1 MIFLC
6 SWQKPDRSR
15 RLVMMP
21 KSNDYWKLLIGAAW
35 GGIGWGAVGHAQRR
49 DYCRVLP
56 AGTPSLTGMRLPNT
70 NSGGMMVRRFSEG
83 GLGRLVHRA
92 SHIPWRISSIVRVD
106 SVQLLEHF
114 CGALILP
121 LTGEGDSLIVV
132 GTHSCVGVR
141 CREPPTSVNHV
152 YLSLLGPVN
161 GAQKQGINATQPLG
175 GATLTLFSLGA
186 NCAAPQLETRVGRD
200 TKALVQNW
208 RVRRQLKTV
217 NRHHGNAFNQHT
229 YRWLLLLRWR

>member
-1 MIFLC
+1 
-6 SWQKPDRSR
+6 
-15 RLVMMP
+15 
-21 KSNDYWKLLIGAAW
+21 
-35 GGIGWGAVGHAQRR
+35 
-49 DYCRVLP
+49 
-56 AGTPSLTGMRLPNT
+56 
-70 NSGGMMVRRFSEG
+70 
-83 GLGRLVHRA
+83 
-92 SHIPWRISSIVRVD
+92 
-106 SVQLLEHF
+106 VQLLEHF

-175 GATLTLFSLGA
+175 GATFTLFSLGA